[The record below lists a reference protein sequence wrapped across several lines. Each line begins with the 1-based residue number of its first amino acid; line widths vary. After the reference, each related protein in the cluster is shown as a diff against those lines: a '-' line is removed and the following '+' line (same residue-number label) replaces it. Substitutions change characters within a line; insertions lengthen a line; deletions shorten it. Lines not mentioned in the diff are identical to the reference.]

1 MMNELKEKVL
11 NWYNSLTERDKNI
24 VIIFI
29 AVLLPGIFAYFYFK
43 QTAERGK
50 IEQKISSSSSLE
62 QLKLQS
68 IALEKQLLYYKSQIP
83 KLQAELL
90 NPNINYA
97 YATTPNQIPI
107 VLSSAI
113 SKAGGYITSMEE
125 GMPKDVT
132 VDKNGKEATVLK
144 PKANNKKSK
153 NVEHMQELFDVEI
166 LPVKLT
172 VAVSQNNIKSF
183 LSSFNKPNPAYPF
196 LFINSI
202 KFGFGKSQCSNNIF
216 EDESYYIVDT
226 TNVYS
231 QFLDTSKPVILC
243 MSGYVVSSI
252 TSKEHFNEKQG
263 VKNAKQK

>member
-50 IEQKISSSSSLE
+50 IEQKISSLPSLE

-68 IALEKQLLYYKSQIP
+68 IALEKQILYYKSQIP
-83 KLQAELL
+83 KLQAVLL
-90 NPNINYA
+90 NPGTKYA
-97 YATTPNQIPI
+97 YATMPNQIPI

-125 GMPKDVT
+125 GIPKGVT
-132 VDKNGKEATVLK
+132 VDKNGKEVIALK
-144 PKANNKKSK
+144 PKINKKKSK
-153 NVEHMQELFDVEI
+153 NVEHMQELFNVEI
-166 LPVKLT
+166 VPIKLA
-172 VAVSQNNIKSF
+172 VAVSQNNVNSF
-183 LSSFNKPNPAYPF
+183 LSSLNKPNASYPF
-196 LFINSI
+196 LFINSV
-202 KFGFGKSQCSNNIF
+202 KFGFGKSQCSNNIL
-216 EDESYYIVDT
+216 EDKSYYIVDT
-226 TNVYS
+226 ANVYS
-231 QFLDTSKPVILC
+231 QSLNTSKPVILC
-243 MSGYVVSSI
+243 MSGYVISSI

-263 VKNAKQK
+263 VKNAK

>member
-1 MMNELKEKVL
+1 MVNELKEKVL

-29 AVLLPGIFAYFYFK
+29 AVLLPGIFVYFYFK

-50 IEQKISSSSSLE
+50 IEQKILSLSSLE
-62 QLKLQS
+62 QLKSQS
-68 IALEKQLLYYKSQIP
+68 ITLEKQLLYYKSQIP

-90 NPNINYA
+90 NPNIKYA
-97 YATTPNQIPI
+97 YATAPNQIPI

-113 SKAGGYITSMEE
+113 SKAGGYITSIEE
-125 GMPKDVT
+125 GIPKDVT
-132 VDKNGKEATVLK
+132 VDKNGKESIALK
-144 PKANNKKSK
+144 PKMNKTKHK
-153 NVEHMQELFDVEI
+153 KLKQTKELFDIEI
-166 LPVKLT
+166 VPVKLT

-183 LSSFNKPNPAYPF
+183 LSSLNEPNPAYPF

-202 KFGFGKSQCSNNIF
+202 KFGFGKSQCSNNIL
-216 EDESYYIVDT
+216 EDESFYIVDT

-263 VKNAKQK
+263 VKNVK

>member
-1 MMNELKEKVL
+1 MMNELKEKIL
-11 NWYNSLTERDKNI
+11 NWYNSLTERDKSI

-29 AVLLPGIFAYFYFK
+29 AVLLPGIFVYFYFK

-50 IEQKISSSSSLE
+50 IEQKISSLPSLE

-68 IALEKQLLYYKSQIP
+68 ITLEKQVLYYKSQIP
-83 KLQAELL
+83 KLQTELL

-125 GMPKDVT
+125 GIPKDVT
-132 VDKNGKEATVLK
+132 VDKNGKEVIALK
-144 PKANNKKSK
+144 PKMNKKK
-153 NVEHMQELFDVEI
+153 HNRVEQTKELFDIEI

-172 VAVSQNNIKSF
+172 VAVSQSNINNF
-183 LSSFNKPNPAYPF
+183 LSSLNKPNPAYPF

-216 EDESYYIVDT
+216 EDKSYYIVDT

-263 VKNAKQK
+263 VKNAK